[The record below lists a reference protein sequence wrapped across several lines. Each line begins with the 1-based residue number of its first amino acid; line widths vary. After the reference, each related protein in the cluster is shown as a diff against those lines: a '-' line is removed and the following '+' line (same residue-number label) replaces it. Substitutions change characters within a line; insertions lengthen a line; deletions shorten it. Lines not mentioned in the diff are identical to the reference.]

1 MELQL
6 LDYGTLLV
14 FLTTAGVT
22 QATKEPKIFRKIESG
37 LSVGGVSVQNVT
49 AKSETHCSI
58 GFVLCTL
65 VVFKLSLDRIN

>member
-14 FLTTAGVT
+14 FLTTVGVT

-37 LSVGGVSVQNVT
+37 LSVGGVSVQKRNGEIRDALLHWVCVMYL
-49 AKSETHCSI
+49 SSI
-58 GFVLCTL
+58 QIIT
-65 VVFKLSLDRIN
+65 R